1 MAAPA
6 SSSLAGELPIPRTRL
21 IGREAERAAARASL
35 LEENDA
41 LLTLTGPGGVGKTRL
56 ALAIAHDLTSRF
68 ADGIAWIDLA
78 PLRDPALLS
87 GTVAEAL
94 GLGPPAGSA
103 VKQQLAGY
111 LRSRQT
117 LLLLDNCEHVL
128 EETADLIG
136 YLLSRSPA
144 MQVLATS
151 RAHLRVRGEQVLPV
165 EPLPVPT
172 SAMLSLEEGT
182 RNEAVCLFVE
192 RAHAVR
198 PAFALTESNTSTVA
212 ALCRQLDGLPLAIE
226 LAAAR
231 TTTLSPEALLAQL
244 SHRLHLLSGGARDL
258 PPRQQTMAATIA
270 WSYDLLTPNV
280 QDLLR
285 RLSVF
290 VGGFTREAVQAIA
303 ASTVREPV
311 EIEASLATLVD
322 QNLVRW
328 TDGDDTSR
336 FMMLETIREYAWG
349 QLTASAE
356 RTAARDA
363 HAAYF
368 LALAE
373 EAMPYLTSTAD
384 PVWLDRLEAEHDNL
398 LAALGWLADSG
409 EVAATVRLAGAL
421 GWFWY
426 YHGHFQE
433 GRAWLEHAL
442 AMDADDATGTAPVA
456 ARADVLVGLGVLL
469 HTLGEG
475 DRAVTLLRTGAA
487 LRLAEG
493 DDLGRA
499 YAESLRG
506 GALVSLGRYDEA
518 ESIFVEV
525 LPSYTG
531 HVMAGHALF
540 HLGLVAYTQD
550 DPERARALF
559 LEAVELFDARQS
571 WLDAIEPLHYLGLN
585 ACAADDLPAAAT
597 FFGEALVRLRVRRS
611 RVDFANGFADVATLA
626 AAHGDLVAAARLL
639 GAADA
644 IRREDGAPFPL
655 PARIAYERVADHAR
669 VELGDAAWSAAY
681 AAGAALSLDHALLE
695 AEAAVRADATSPP
708 AAAAASQDLQTEPS
722 ATETAAAILTRR
734 ERDVLGLLC
743 QRLTDPEIAA
753 ALFLSPRTAS
763 NHVANILA
771 KLGAANRREAAA
783 LAARHGLIQALSAAD
798 PRTK

>member
-1 MAAPA
+1 M
-6 SSSLAGELPIPRTRL
+6 
-21 IGREAERAAARASL
+21 
-35 LEENDA
+35 
-41 LLTLTGPGGVGKTRL
+41 GKTRL
-56 ALAIAHDLTSRF
+56 ALAIAHDLASRF
-68 ADGIAWIDLA
+68 ADGIVWVDLA

-103 VKQQLAGY
+103 VEKQLAGH

-172 SAMLSLEEGT
+172 SAMLSLEEGA

-231 TTTLSPEALLAQL
+231 ITMLSPEALLAQL
-244 SHRLHLLSGGARDL
+244 SHRLHLLGGGARDL

-270 WSYDLLTPNV
+270 WSYDLLDSECARPPSASFG
-280 QDLLR
+280 LCR
-285 RLSVF
+285 RLHA
-290 VGGFTREAVQAIA
+290 EAVQAIA

-311 EIEASLATLVD
+311 EIEASLAALVD

-336 FMMLETIREYAWG
+336 FTMLETIREYAWG

-384 PVWLDRLEAEHDNL
+384 PVWLDGLEAEHDNL

-409 EVAATVRLAGAL
+409 DVAATVRLAGAL

-442 AMDADDATGTAPVA
+442 AMDADDAAGTAPVA

-475 DRAVTLLRTGAA
+475 DRAVTLLGTGAA
-487 LRLAEG
+487 LRRAEG
-493 DDLGRA
+493 DDLGGA

-518 ESIFVEV
+518 ERIFAEV

-540 HLGLVAYTQD
+540 HLGLVAYTRD
-550 DPERARALF
+550 DRERARALF
-559 LEAVELFDARQS
+559 HEAVELFDARQS

-681 AAGAALSLDHALLE
+681 AAGAALSLDHALPLRPLRE
-695 AEAAVRADATSPP
+695 FAEPLVDFSGAMPYG
-708 AAAAASQDLQTEPS
+708 
-722 ATETAAAILTRR
+722 
-734 ERDVLGLLC
+734 DVQKLWDKEYPDGDRYYWKSLNLS
-743 QRLTDPEIAA
+743 RLDDTVIAQIAA
-753 ALFLSPRTAS
+753 HAPSSPHS
-763 NHVANILA
+763 
-771 KLGAANRREAAA
+771 
-783 LAARHGLIQALSAAD
+783 
-798 PRTK
+798 

>member
-6 SSSLAGELPIPRTRL
+6 SSSLAGEVPIPRTRL
-21 IGREAERAAARASL
+21 IGRDAERAAARASL
-35 LEENDA
+35 LEENVA

-56 ALAIAHDLTSRF
+56 ALAIAQDVATRF
-68 ADGIAWIDLA
+68 ADGIAWVDLS
-78 PLRDPALLS
+78 PLRDPALLP
-87 GTVAEAL
+87 GTVSAAL
-94 GLGPPAGSA
+94 GLAPSAGSSLEE
-103 VKQQLAGY
+103 QLAGH
-111 LRSRQT
+111 LGARQT

-128 EETADLIG
+128 EETAELVG
-136 YLLSRSPA
+136 YLLPRSPA

-151 RAHLRVRGEQVLPV
+151 RAPLRVRGEQVLPV
-165 EPLPVPT
+165 DPLPVPT
-172 SAMLSLEEGT
+172 SAMPSLEEGA
-182 RNEAVCLFVE
+182 RNEAIRLFVE

-198 PAFALTESNTSTVA
+198 PGFALTESNTPTVA

-231 TTTLSPEALLAQL
+231 ISMLTPEALLAQL
-244 SHRLHLLSGGARDL
+244 SHRLQLLGGGPRDL

-270 WSYDLLTPNV
+270 WSYELLTPDA

-290 VGGFTREAVQAIA
+290 VGGFTREAVQRVATRKA
-303 ASTVREPV
+303 RGPL

-322 QNLVRW
+322 QSLVRW
-328 TDGDDTSR
+328 ADGDDTSR
-336 FMMLETIREYAWG
+336 FTMLETIREYAWG
-349 QLTASAE
+349 QLMASVE
-356 RTAARDA
+356 KTSARDA

-373 EAMPYLTSTAD
+373 ESMPYLTSAAD

-409 EVAATVRLAGAL
+409 DVAGTVRLAGAL

-433 GRAWLEHAL
+433 GRAWLERAL
-442 AMDADDATGTAPVA
+442 TMDADNAAGAAPA
-456 ARADVLVGLGVLL
+456 SARADVLVGLGVLL

-475 DRAVTLLRTGAA
+475 ERAVALLGAGAA
-487 LRLAEG
+487 LRRAEG

-518 ESIFVEV
+518 ETIFEAV
-525 LPSYTG
+525 LPFYTG

-540 HLGLVAYTQD
+540 HLGLVAYTRD
-550 DPERARALF
+550 DRERTRALCQ
-559 LEAVELFDARQS
+559 EAVELFDAGQS
-571 WLDAIEPLHYLGLN
+571 RLDAIEPLHYLGLN
-585 ACAADDLPAAAT
+585 ACAAGDLLAAAV
-597 FFGEALVRLRVRRS
+597 FFAETLVRLRVRRS
-611 RVDFANGFADVATLA
+611 RVDFANGFVDVATLA
-626 AAHGDLVAAARLL
+626 VARGDHEVAARLF

-655 PARIAYERVADHAR
+655 PARIAYERAADRAR
-669 VELGDAAWSAAY
+669 VQLGDEAWSAAY
-681 AAGAALSLDHALLE
+681 AVGEALSLDRALLE
-695 AEAAVRADATSPP
+695 AETVVMTDAASPAAVAT
-708 AAAAASQDLQTEPS
+708 SQDLQTQPS
-722 ATETAAAILTRR
+722 APEAAAAMLTRR
-734 ERDVLGLLC
+734 ERDVLALLC
-743 QRLTDPEIAA
+743 HRLTDPEIAE

-771 KLGAANRREAAA
+771 KLGAPNRREAAA
-783 LAARHGLIQALSAAD
+783 LAARHGLL
-798 PRTK
+798 